1 MNDTAEIGL
10 PNLLL
15 GFSILIIPL
24 LVFLYYRVRLVN
36 DLFISVIR
44 MVIQLFLVA
53 LYLELIFDMNN
64 PWINSLW
71 VLIMIIIG
79 AGTTVSRINIRWG
92 LFFAPFILA
101 GLLSMAIVDGFFIG
115 AVIRLE
121 YFFDARYFIPISGM
135 VLGNSINHNI
145 VGLTA
150 YFEGLSN
157 KKELYYFILT
167 NSGSRKQAIR
177 PYIQDAL
184 VKGLNPLLAT
194 MSVIGL
200 ISLPGMMT
208 GQILGGASPVS
219 AIKYQVMIMIAIFAG
234 CTMIL
239 IMSILY
245 SNFFVFDDYD
255 NIRPLMRKKAFK
267 DRDDNPEHNPGPSG

>member
-10 PNLLL
+10 SNLLL
-15 GFSILIIPL
+15 GFSILIVPL
-24 LVFLYYRVRLVN
+24 LVFLYYRISLVK
-36 DLFISVIR
+36 DLFVSVVR
-44 MVIQLFLVA
+44 MVVQLFLVA
-53 LYLELIFDMNN
+53 LYLELIFDLNN

-79 AGTTVSRINIRWG
+79 AGTTVSRINIRWS
-92 LFFAPFILA
+92 LFFVPFIMA
-101 GLLSMAIVDGFFIG
+101 GLISMAIIDGFFIG
-115 AVIRLE
+115 AVIRLD

-145 VGLTA
+145 VGLTS
-150 YFEGLSN
+150 YFEGLSQR
-157 KKELYYFILT
+157 KELYYFILT

-208 GQILGGASPVS
+208 GQILGGSSPVT

-245 SNFFVFDDYD
+245 SNFFVFDDYE
-255 NIRPLMRKKAFK
+255 NIRPLIRQKAHK
-267 DRDDNPEHNPGPSG
+267 GKEDKQ

>member
-1 MNDTAEIGL
+1 MNDTADIGL
-10 PNLLL
+10 PALFL

-36 DLFISVIR
+36 DLFFSVVR

-53 LYLELIFDMNN
+53 LYLELIFDMND

-71 VLIMIIIG
+71 VLIMILIG
-79 AGTTVSRINIRWG
+79 AGTTVSRINIRWD
-92 LFFAPFILA
+92 LFLVPFILA
-101 GLLSMAIVDGFFIG
+101 GLMSMVIIDGFFIG
-115 AVIRLE
+115 AVIQLD
-121 YFFDARYFIPISGM
+121 YFFEARYFIPISGM

-150 YFEGLSN
+150 YFEGLSQ

-184 VKGLNPLLAT
+184 IKGLNPLLAT

-208 GQILGGASPVS
+208 GQILGGSSPVT

-234 CTMIL
+234 CTMMLIL
-239 IMSILY
+239 SILF
-245 SNFFVFDDYD
+245 SNFFVFDNYE
-255 NIRPLMRKKAFK
+255 NIRPLMRRKK
-267 DRDDNPEHNPGPSG
+267 